1 MHQFYVIPDLIESLI
16 LGINFIQKH
25 QLWYCPKNRSFEWE
39 GRPNWGQGN
48 LKVCNAITIPP
59 LSVA

>member
-1 MHQFYVIPDLIESLI
+1 MHQFYVIPDLTESLI

-25 QLWYCPKNRSFEWE
+25 QLWYCQKNRSFEWE

-48 LKVCNAITIPP
+48 LKVCNAVTIPP